1 LAVFPGTQAAYD
13 KPMGDVLDLI
23 WSSAQSVRDW
33 RCRRFAEPAMVVKHT
48 DDPLHRF
55 WCWTN
60 EVLAA
65 ADWDDLPTVFF
76 ETAVYFEEFDQ
87 IAFKQCAYGNYRLIF
102 TWLVLRDDVYRVRY
116 DCAEVPPCPF
126 SPQNGE
132 SVFRLL
138 QYGWLPATDIHQL
151 LAICRLFDGR
161 TWAAVQRDSAIL
173 LQIFGARAQSLSDAL
188 VELQHT
194 EPKDVRFCGRP

>member
-13 KPMGDVLDLI
+13 KPMGDVLELI
-23 WSSAQSVRDW
+23 WSSAQSVRNW
-33 RCRRFAEPAMVVKHT
+33 RLRRFTDPDMLFGNT

-55 WCWTN
+55 WCWQDD
-60 EVLAA
+60 VFDARCA
-65 ADWDDLPTVFF
+65 DDLLTVFC
-76 ETAVYFEEFDQ
+76 EAAVYFEEFDQ

-102 TWLVLRDDVYRVRY
+102 TWMVIRENLYRV
-116 DCAEVPPCPF
+116 CADFAELLPCPF

-138 QYGWLPATDIHQL
+138 KYGWWPATDIHQL

-161 TWAAVQRDSAIL
+161 TWEAVQRDSAIL
-173 LQIFGARAQSLSDAL
+173 SQIFGARSQSLSDAL

-194 EPKDVRFCGRP
+194 EPKDVRVGGWR